1 MSPSSHSCGGTD
13 AEEAQP
19 VSQHLSG
26 GIIQGQPGVVHRLD
40 WVISLRGDPGRVIQ
54 PVIHRSDFFEVAGN
68 PVRFPQLRCLHN
80 NAGEVRK

>member
-40 WVISLRGDPGRVIQ
+40 FLGWGTPILMSARQNTHGQTADRIVCVMSWYIP
-54 PVIHRSDFFEVAGN
+54 
-68 PVRFPQLRCLHN
+68 CL
-80 NAGEVRK
+80 AIWQG

>member
-26 GIIQGQPGVVHRLD
+26 GIIQGQPGVVHRLEGLSPCG
-40 WVISLRGDPGRVIQ
+40 VTRAESY
-54 PVIHRSDFFEVAGN
+54 HR
-68 PVRFPQLRCLHN
+68 
-80 NAGEVRK
+80 